1 MSEYKLYFYFGLF
14 GMWVVGRCQPPSMV
28 ANYISHMTFLSPWH
42 IPSFASVMI
51 VTSPPGI
58 SCACLKYE
66 AICLGK
72 KKIPGFFFFFFCC
85 PNFLTNLVE
94 IFCEG
99 FILVNKLILQ
109 TGFLQLSQPS
119 EVPWFPCACYLQ
131 EECVWYGIFVNR
143 KTYLY
148 SMLNRIQLF
157 CVLSLSWWSFA

>member
-1 MSEYKLYFYFGLF
+1 MNLEQLIGWSFPIKYLQVIPGLEVTAMLWYFKKSWCLCNYMWCKNIKQKMSEYKLYFYFGLF

-72 KKIPGFFFFFFCC
+72 KKKSQGFFFFFFFCC

-99 FILVNKLILQ
+99 FILVNKLIL
-109 TGFLQLSQPS
+109 
-119 EVPWFPCACYLQ
+119 
-131 EECVWYGIFVNR
+131 
-143 KTYLY
+143 
-148 SMLNRIQLF
+148 
-157 CVLSLSWWSFA
+157 